1 MAGVIVGRWGKNLA
15 IRVPAEVAETT
26 GLSDGERVEIEVQ
39 GGDILV
45 RRQSARALARKQAEE
60 AAAEIIAESKSY
72 SLGGISIRELIDEG
86 RRY

>member
-1 MAGVIVGRWGKNLA
+1 MADVIVGRWGKNLA
-15 IRVPAEVAETT
+15 IRVPAAVAETT
-26 GLSDGERVEIEVQ
+26 GLRDGERVEIEVQ

-60 AAAEIIAESKSY
+60 AAAEIIAESKNY
-72 SLGGISIRELIDEG
+72 SLGGISIRGLIDEG